1 MRPQTRILS
10 PLPIRIAVL
19 GARSAPK
26 RYWQPV
32 KGSAGYQ
39 GQSRQRPR
47 ARPFLELMIKHHA
60 GALIMVDELF
70 AAEGA
75 AQQSDVFSFAS
86 EIETDQRV
94 EIERMSAMLEEHRK

>member
-1 MRPQTRILS
+1 
-10 PLPIRIAVL
+10 
-19 GARSAPK
+19 
-26 RYWQPV
+26 
-32 KGSAGYQ
+32 
-39 GQSRQRPR
+39 
-47 ARPFLELMIKHHA
+47 MIKHHA